1 MLHVF
6 PQQNPI
12 SNPNKTIY
20 SRPKLFAI
28 STHINDF
35 FSNKPEN
42 NIFDNLNIAYASM
55 ESCTGHNRYLCF
67 VEAIVRSSSRVSL
80 RRGGFLFVEPVSLC
94 RAGPVLTLLS
104 RRLNFYQSKKSIHFL
119 DVTISINNDN
129 TLSTD
134 LYIKPTDTHQY
145 LLSTSAHPKHT
156 KQSIPYSLALRL
168 RRICSEDET
177 FKYRTRQ
184 LLEYLTQR
192 GYKPKQTNKQ
202 IQKAA
207 KKTRQD
213 CLKTTKPRTNHRTP
227 FVVTYHPA
235 LPQLSTILKQNLDIL
250 QNSNT
255 CKEAFPDA
263 PILSYRRP
271 KNLRDLLVRAKIK
284 NATPSDPR
292 GSYKCHSR
300 RNCLTCQ
307 HITDGTTTFNFS
319 NTDKNYDIK
328 QLLDCNSTNVIYAL
342 Q

>member
-1 MLHVF
+1 MIVSLVIF
-6 PQQNPI
+6 RAGKLSYQIALSTTQYLDKETDYAVWRTAI
-12 SNPNKTIY
+12 SNLNYMNKVLS
-20 SRPKLFAI
+20 SRPDYNLFRVCCLFA
-28 STHINDF
+28 SAQAF
-35 FSNKPEN
+35 
-42 NIFDNLNIAYASM
+42 
-55 ESCTGHNRYLCF
+55 C
-67 VEAIVRSSSRVSL
+67 
-80 RRGGFLFVEPVSLC
+80 
-94 RAGPVLTLLS
+94 
-104 RRLNFYQSKKSIHFL
+104 
-119 DVTISINNDN
+119 NNDN

-184 LLEYLTQR
+184 LLEYLTKR

-250 QNSNT
+250 QRSL
-255 CKEAFPDA
+255 P
-263 PILSYRRP
+263 
-271 KNLRDLLVRAKIK
+271 
-284 NATPSDPR
+284 
-292 GSYKCHSR
+292 
-300 RNCLTCQ
+300 
-307 HITDGTTTFNFS
+307 
-319 NTDKNYDIK
+319 
-328 QLLDCNSTNVIYAL
+328 
-342 Q
+342 